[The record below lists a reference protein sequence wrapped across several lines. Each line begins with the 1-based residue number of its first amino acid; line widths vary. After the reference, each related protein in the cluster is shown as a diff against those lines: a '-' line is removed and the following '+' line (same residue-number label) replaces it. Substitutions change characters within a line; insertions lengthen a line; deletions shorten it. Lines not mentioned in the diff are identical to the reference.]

1 MEFFRDTN
9 IDFLGKKWYFLIFSL
24 IFSVAGVLSMA
35 FWHGIPLGVDFRGG
49 TLVYVKYA
57 HTPDPSAIHTE
68 IERAGL
74 KNARVQRYGQPGNNE
89 VLIALDIQETSEQ
102 ALDKGKTQIIQ
113 ALESHAAAGQAG
125 PQQLQFV
132 DRRELSFGEG
142 PASPRI
148 GRRGQPALHRDSSG
162 IVDYRDKTK
171 SGVLGSIDELKSV
184 ADPAVV
190 ASLQESFFVSDF
202 GIRNVE
208 IVGPQ
213 VGQQL
218 RKQAILATLY
228 SLGGMLIYLG
238 FRFEWIYGVA
248 AVLTVFHDTLITV
261 GAFSLLNWEIS
272 LTVIAAI
279 LTLIGYSNND
289 TIVVFDRIRENIKLL
304 RREKLAD
311 IVNKSINQTLSRTIL
326 TAGLT
331 FLTVLALFLF
341 GGEVLHGFSFALVIG
356 ILIGTY
362 SSIAIAAPILVA
374 YQDWRG
380 GGARSRLPCHC
391 GRAAARRSRRKKL
404 RSESGPSGVKSLTC
418 PQRQEFAEG
427 SSERAG
433 AKRMRSVSKFS

>member
-1 MEFFRDTN
+1 MEFFRNTN
-9 IDFLGKKWYFLIFSL
+9 IDFLGKKWYFLTFSL

-57 HTPDPSAIHTE
+57 HTPDPSAIHDE

-74 KNARVQRYGQPGNNE
+74 KNARVQRYGQPANDE
-89 VLIALDIQETSEQ
+89 VLIALDIQETNEQ

-113 ALESHAAAGQAG
+113 ALESHATPGKQDLNNSSSLA
-125 PQQLQFV
+125 
-132 DRRELSFGEG
+132 
-142 PASPRI
+142 I
-148 GRRGQPALHRDSSG
+148 GNYLLEKDPLHLGSTSDANTRYNAIAQS
-162 IVDYRDKTK
+162 IVDYRDKAK
-171 SGVLGSIDELKSV
+171 SGVLSSIDELKGV
-184 ADPAVV
+184 ADSPVV
-190 ASLQESFFVSDF
+190 ASLQDNYFVSDF
-202 GIRNVE
+202 GIRNVD

-228 SLGGMLIYLG
+228 SLAGMLIYLG
-238 FRFEWIYGVA
+238 LRFEWIYGVA

-304 RREKLAD
+304 RRDSLAD

-341 GGEVLHGFSFALVIG
+341 GGEVLHYFSFALVIG

-374 YQDWRG
+374 YQEW
-380 GGARSRLPCHC
+380 
-391 GRAAARRSRRKKL
+391 
-404 RSESGPSGVKSLTC
+404 
-418 PQRQEFAEG
+418 
-427 SSERAG
+427 RAG
-433 AKRMRSVSKFS
+433 RGKKPLAMPLRPGSATTQPKEKVKA